1 MRLVVAE
8 DSALLREGLVG
19 LLERQGHEVVAQA
32 ASATELEAV
41 VDRAVAAG
49 QTPEVIVTDV
59 RMPPTMT
66 ADGLDAAVRI
76 RGRHPQIGIMVL
88 SQYVAPGY
96 AAELFGDGARP
107 GSPET
112 AHGIAGGAIAGR
124 TGGRT
129 GGSTGGALGGAME
142 AEVGGLGYLLKERVA
157 RVADFLRSLTIV
169 AAGGVVIDPEIATLL
184 VSGRRTAL
192 DALTHRERQVLEL
205 MAQGLSNGQIAEK
218 LVLSAGAVA
227 KHVANI
233 FTKLGL
239 PAGEENRRVRAVLT
253 YLTAAQD

>member
-1 MRLVVAE
+1 MRIAVAE

-19 LLERQGHEVVAQA
+19 LLERQGHEVVAHA

-41 VDRAVAAG
+41 VDRAMAAG
-49 QTPEVIVTDV
+49 EVPDVIVTDV

-76 RGRHPQIGIMVL
+76 RTRYPQIGIMVL

-96 AAELFGDGARP
+96 ATELFGVGSRP
-107 GSPET
+107 GSVPG
-112 AHGIAGGAIAGR
+112 AVGGD
-124 TGGRT
+124 
-129 GGSTGGALGGAME
+129 GAVGGAME

-157 RVADFLRSLTIV
+157 RVADFLRSLSIV

-184 VSGRRTAL
+184 VTGRRTAL
-192 DALTHRERQVLEL
+192 DALTHREREVLEL
-205 MAQGLSNGQIAEK
+205 MARGLSNTQIAEH
-218 LVLSAGAVA
+218 LVLSAGAVS

-239 PAGEENRRVRAVLT
+239 PAGEENRRVRAVLA
-253 YLTAAQD
+253 YLTVQQD